1 MPQVA
6 ISFIAS
12 EVDIRIKPFRNHQ
25 TWNLNML
32 LSASYSVIETRQ
44 CGRFIFDEQ
53 AHIRSAFMKYAG
65 WKKGERVK
73 LILM

>member
-44 CGRFIFDEQ
+44 CGRFI
-53 AHIRSAFMKYAG
+53 
-65 WKKGERVK
+65 
-73 LILM
+73 